1 MSTSLHAV
9 FNVVFVNVVF
19 VMLIFNIHGGK
30 MRFSESNQNSISEKS
45 IYGQFDVIF
54 LNV

>member
-9 FNVVFVNVVF
+9 FNVVVGIVYFVKV
-19 VMLIFNIHGGK
+19 IFNIQGRK
-30 MRFSESNQNSISEKS
+30 MRFSESSENSLFEKS
-45 IYGQFDVIF
+45 IFGHFDVIF